1 MIFNRNKLAPKDS
14 EVGRIVNDLLHA
26 SFFTGYRTDS
36 GYHYRTRQKNTTEA
50 GVIETRDDT
59 IYLFQ
64 KVDHEISNVFPAWG
78 AWDRSSRNV
87 YLFSRIRGDIITVK
101 RGVAMQ
107 CKEPAL
113 PFLTK
118 MSFLSYIDN
127 LNV

>member
-1 MIFNRNKLAPKDS
+1 MFNRNKPAPRDS

-36 GYHYRTRQKNTTEA
+36 GYHYRTLQKNTTEA

-64 KVDHEISNVFPAWG
+64 KVDMEISNVFPAWG
-78 AWDRSSRNV
+78 AWDHLSRNV
-87 YLFSRIRGDIITVK
+87 YLFSRIRGDITIV
-101 RGVAMQ
+101 REGFALQGV
-107 CKEPAL
+107 EPAI
-113 PFLTK
+113 PIFDK
-118 MSFLSYIDN
+118 KSFLSYIDN